1 MLSTQL
7 DTSNSVG
14 LTQSKSEFKGTD
26 KQFHGNQNDTISRES
41 PLEQLKHELIGRPID
56 YGNPEGSDQLS
67 FIKRYHYLINLSA
80 IVFAIQFCDVPRSQ
94 NMKCSLNCCDSD
106 VHRHRVSFIFF

>member
-67 FIKRYHYLINLSA
+67 FIKTRVSTAVQKSTTDAVTSLSA
-80 IVFAIQFCDVPRSQ
+80 IRPHPA
-94 NMKCSLNCCDSD
+94 
-106 VHRHRVSFIFF
+106 